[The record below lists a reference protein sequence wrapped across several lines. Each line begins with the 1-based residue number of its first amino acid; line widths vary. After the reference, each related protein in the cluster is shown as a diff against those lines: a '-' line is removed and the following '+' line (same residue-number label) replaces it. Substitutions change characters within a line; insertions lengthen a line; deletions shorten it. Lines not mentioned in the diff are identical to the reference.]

1 MMAFCAAAFAG
12 HSAAGHFTD
21 AGGIA
26 SGLGQYVNRV
36 AGVFFAIGLI
46 DASTI
51 GAAAVSLATSYAV
64 ADVLGIRH
72 SLHRRPREA
81 KGFYAVFGGLLL
93 VSAAVVIIPGMP
105 LGLLTEGVQTLAG
118 VLLPS
123 ATVFLLLLCN
133 DREVLGP
140 WVNRPGANIFT
151 SFVIG
156 VLVVLSVVLTA
167 SVLFPNISSGIILV
181 ILSVGLSASLLSGGF
196 LAAQY
201 RRGAKSGQQVDRSQR
216 ANWRM
221 PPIALLKPP
230 VLSTGRKVGLG
241 VLRAYLV
248 IAVLLVVVR
257 VVQLA
262 LGH

>member
-1 MMAFCAAAFAG
+1 
-12 HSAAGHFTD
+12 
-21 AGGIA
+21 
-26 SGLGQYVNRV
+26 
-36 AGVFFAIGLI
+36 
-46 DASTI
+46 
-51 GAAAVSLATSYAV
+51 
-64 ADVLGIRH
+64 
-72 SLHRRPREA
+72 
-81 KGFYAVFGGLLL
+81 
-93 VSAAVVIIPGMP
+93 
-105 LGLLTEGVQTLAG
+105 
-118 VLLPS
+118 
-123 ATVFLLLLCN
+123 VFLLLLCN